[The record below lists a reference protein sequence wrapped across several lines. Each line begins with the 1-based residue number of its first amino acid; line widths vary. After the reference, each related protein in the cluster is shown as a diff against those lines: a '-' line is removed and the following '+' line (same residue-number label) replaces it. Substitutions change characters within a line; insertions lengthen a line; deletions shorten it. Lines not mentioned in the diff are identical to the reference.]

1 MSGGHKA
8 RKRFG
13 QNFLSDDHIIARIV
27 DAINPQADDNMVE
40 IGPGQAALTLLLLER
55 LNALDVIEI
64 DRDLVARLEHLR
76 EQYPGLTI
84 HSADALRFDFRQLQK
99 SADKKLRVIGNLPY
113 NISTPLLFHL
123 IEQADIIE
131 DMHFMLQ
138 KEVVERMAA
147 QPGGGDYG
155 RLSIMVQYRCQV
167 DNLFI
172 VPPTAFRPQPKIDS
186 AIVRLTPHVEL
197 PHPANDEKRL
207 AQLVNHAF
215 TQRRKTLRKS
225 LKTFI
230 PAEQIEAV
238 GIDPMRRPETLSIA
252 EFVALA
258 NIPVKNS
265 PDPA

>member
-1 MSGGHKA
+1 MSSGHRA

-13 QNFLSDDHIIARIV
+13 QNFLSDDNIIARIV
-27 DAINPQADDNMVE
+27 EAINPQADDNMVE
-40 IGPGQAALTLLLLER
+40 IGPGQAALTLLLLKK
-55 LNALDVIEI
+55 LKQLDVIEI
-64 DRDLVARLEHLR
+64 DRDLVAKLELLR

-84 HSADALRFDFRQLQK
+84 HSADALRFDFRPLQK
-99 SADKKLRVIGNLPY
+99 SSEKKLRVIGNLPY

-123 IEQADIIE
+123 IEQADVIQ

-138 KEVVERMAA
+138 KEVVERMSA

-172 VPPTAFRPQPKIDS
+172 VPPTAFRPQPKVES
-186 AIVRLTPHVEL
+186 AIVRIAPYTEL
-197 PHPANDEKRL
+197 PHPADDEKRL
-207 AQLVNHAF
+207 AQLVHHAF

-225 LKTFI
+225 LKSYI
-230 PAEQIEAV
+230 AAEKMEAI
-238 GIDPMRRPETLSIA
+238 GIDPMRRPETLSVA

-258 NIPVKNS
+258 NIPTL
-265 PDPA
+265 